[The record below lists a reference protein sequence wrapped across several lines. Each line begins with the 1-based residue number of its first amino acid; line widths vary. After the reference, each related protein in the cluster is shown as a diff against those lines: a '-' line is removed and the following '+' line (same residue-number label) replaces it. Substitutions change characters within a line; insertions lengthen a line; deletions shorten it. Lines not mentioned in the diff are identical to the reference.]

1 MDSSAISISGA
12 TDLEHQT
19 VHAPHFWGVDQTF
32 WTQVMGDPE
41 NPDHRAEMR
50 AYSPLTHIENI
61 KAPVMLVHG
70 INDRVVDRSGT
81 ELFARRLEELDKP
94 HDAHYFEKEG
104 HTLTRWQTHVLLM
117 RGIEKFL
124 ARHLGGRDGGFDYVE
139 LAAEYL

>member
-1 MDSSAISISGA
+1 M
-12 TDLEHQT
+12 
-19 VHAPHFWGVDQTF
+19 HAPHFWGVDQTF

-94 HDAHYFEKEG
+94 HEAHYFPNGSTIRE
-104 HTLTRWQTHVLLM
+104 TPCQ
-117 RGIEKFL
+117 
-124 ARHLGGRDGGFDYVE
+124 
-139 LAAEYL
+139 AA